1 MASETSNNSS
11 SRDIF
16 QEKEDEREDEL
27 SGGKRRR
34 GCLYHKKSKLLE
46 VWEFCCDE
54 LKDPHIIRDVAD
66 KVLTLLEAQGEIFMH
81 ADLVFVHPKF
91 VMDMSVDW

>member
-1 MASETSNNSS
+1 MQDANEF
-11 SRDIF
+11 DG
-16 QEKEDEREDEL
+16 Q
-27 SGGKRRR
+27 GYRR

-66 KVLTLLEAQGEIFMH
+66 KVLTLL
-81 ADLVFVHPKF
+81 
-91 VMDMSVDW
+91 